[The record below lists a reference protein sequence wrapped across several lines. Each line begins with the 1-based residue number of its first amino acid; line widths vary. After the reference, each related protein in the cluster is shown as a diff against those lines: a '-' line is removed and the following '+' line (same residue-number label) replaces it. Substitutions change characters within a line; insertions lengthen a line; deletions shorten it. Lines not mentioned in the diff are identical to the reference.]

1 MLLPASITLIAL
13 LSSYVI
19 YYTFRNK
26 QKISCMTGM
35 MISMTN
41 SMMTSIALGTILG
54 TFAHT
59 KDLTIPTIVS
69 ITIGIIIGY
78 LNGRPVSLMA
88 SLDGVTAAIMGGMMG
103 SMLGVMLQ
111 PKSVDFMIYF
121 IDILFVFV
129 FVILIRLISEETKDT
144 KQEVLMKKPLI
155 ANPIVLIVLLVF
167 MGVFVFGKTT
177 LFASNTKQTST
188 EVKDIQF
195 TPTSSDIQTVNVS
208 VTGYT
213 PKNLVLKAGTPAII
227 NFKTPKEDVC
237 ASIILSKELDMNLSL
252 NKNANNYVHIK
263 PLKPGVYHYE
273 CGMGM
278 FKGTITI
285 K

>member
-1 MLLPASITLIAL
+1 MLVPASLTLIAF

-19 YYTFRNK
+19 YFTFRNQ
-26 QKISCMTGM
+26 QKITCMTGM

-41 SMMTSIALGTILG
+41 AMITSIALGTIFG
-54 TFAHT
+54 TFAHS

-78 LNGRPVSLMA
+78 LNGRPISLMA
-88 SLDGVTAAIMGGMMG
+88 ALDGVTAAIMGGMMG

-111 PKSVDFMIYF
+111 PKSIDFMVYF
-121 IDILFVFV
+121 VDILFVFV
-129 FVILIRLISEETKDT
+129 FVILIRLIGEETSDKN
-144 KQEVLMKKPLI
+144 QEAPVKKPLI

-167 MGVFVFGKTT
+167 MGVFVFGKST
-177 LFASNTKQTST
+177 LFASGTEAP

-195 TPTSSDIQTVNVS
+195 TPTSSNIQTIHVS
-208 VTGYT
+208 VTGYA
-213 PKNLVLKAGTPAII
+213 PNNLVLEAGKPAII

-237 ASIILSKELDMNLSL
+237 ASIILSNELDLNLSL
-252 NKNANNYVHIK
+252 NKDADNYVHIK

-278 FKGTITI
+278 FKGTITV

>member
-1 MLLPASITLIAL
+1 MLVLASLTLIAL

-19 YYTFRNK
+19 YFTFRNK
-26 QKISCMTGM
+26 QKITCMTGM

-41 SMMTSIALGTILG
+41 AMMTSIALGTILG

-69 ITIGIIIGY
+69 ITIGIIVGY
-78 LNGRPVSLMA
+78 LNGRPVSVMA

-111 PKSVDFMIYF
+111 PKSIDFMVYF
-121 IDILFVFV
+121 VDILFVFV
-129 FVILIRLISEETKDT
+129 FVILIRLIGEETSDK
-144 KQEVLMKKPLI
+144 KQVAPVKKPLI

-167 MGVFVFGKTT
+167 MGVFVFGKST
-177 LFASNTKQTST
+177 LFASGTEAP

-195 TPTSSDIQTVNVS
+195 TPTSSNIQTIHVEVS
-208 VTGYT
+208 GYT
-213 PKNLVLKAGTPAII
+213 PNNLVLEAGKPAII

-237 ASIILSKELDMNLSL
+237 ASIILSKELDLNLSL
-252 NKNANNYVHIK
+252 NKDADNYVHIK

-278 FKGTITI
+278 FKGTITV

>member
-1 MLLPASITLIAL
+1 MLIPASITLIAL

-19 YYTFRNK
+19 YYTYRNK
-26 QKISCMTGM
+26 QKITCMTGM

-59 KDLTIPTIVS
+59 KDLTIPTIAS

-111 PKSVDFMIYF
+111 PKSIDFMVYF

-129 FVILIRLISEETKDT
+129 FVILIRLISEETSHK
-144 KQEVLMKKPLI
+144 KQETSVKKPLI
-155 ANPIVLIVLLVF
+155 ANPIVLVVLLVF
-167 MGVFVFGKTT
+167 MGVFVFGKGT
-177 LFASNTKQTST
+177 LFASRTDAP

-195 TPTSSDIQTVNVS
+195 TETSSSIQTINVK
-208 VTGYT
+208 VDGYF
-213 PKNLVLKAGTPAII
+213 PNNLVVEAGKPIII

-237 ASIILSKELDMNLSL
+237 ASIILSKELDLNLSL
-252 NKNANNYVHIK
+252 NKNADNYVHIK

-278 FKGTITI
+278 FKGTITV

>member
-1 MLLPASITLIAL
+1 MLIPASITLIAL

-19 YYTFRNK
+19 YFTFRNK
-26 QKISCMTGM
+26 QKITCMTGM

-59 KDLTIPTIVS
+59 KDLAIPTIAS

-111 PKSVDFMIYF
+111 PKSIDFMVYF
-121 IDILFVFV
+121 VDILFVFV
-129 FVILIRLISEETKDT
+129 FVILIRLISEETKET
-144 KQEVLMKKPLI
+144 KQETPVKKPLI

-167 MGVFVFGKTT
+167 MGVFVFGKST
-177 LFASNTKQTST
+177 LFAGGT
-188 EVKDIQF
+188 EAPEIKDIQF
-195 TPTSSDIQTVNVS
+195 TKTSSNIHTIHVAVS
-208 VTGYT
+208 GYT
-213 PKNLVLKAGTPAII
+213 PNNLVLKAGEPAII
-227 NFKTPKEDVC
+227 NFKTPKDDVC
-237 ASIILSKELDMNLSL
+237 ASIILSKELDLNLSL
-252 NKNANNYVHIK
+252 NKNADNYVHIK
-263 PLKPGVYHYE
+263 PLKPGVYHYK

-278 FKGTITI
+278 FKGTITV

>member
-1 MLLPASITLIAL
+1 
-13 LSSYVI
+13 SYII
-19 YYTFRNK
+19 YFTFKKK
-26 QKISCMTGM
+26 QKITCMTGM

-59 KDLTIPTIVS
+59 KDLTIPTIAS
-69 ITIGIIIGY
+69 ITFGIIIGY

-111 PKSVDFMIYF
+111 PKSIDFMVYF

-129 FVILIRLISEETKDT
+129 FVILIRLIGEETSEK
-144 KQEVLMKKPLI
+144 KQEAPVKKPLI

-167 MGVFVFGKTT
+167 MGVFVFGKST
-177 LFASNTKQTST
+177 LFASGTEAP

-195 TPTSSDIQTVNVS
+195 TPTSSDIQTINVS
-208 VTGYT
+208 VSGYT
-213 PKNLVLKAGTPAII
+213 PNNLVLKAGEPAII
-227 NFKTPKEDVC
+227 NFKTPKDDVC
-237 ASIILSKELDMNLSL
+237 ASIILSKELDLNLSL
-252 NKNANNYVHIK
+252 NKNADNYVHIK

-278 FKGTITI
+278 FKGTITV

>member
-1 MLLPASITLIAL
+1 MLIPVSLTLIAL

-19 YYTFRNK
+19 YFTFRNK
-26 QKISCMTGM
+26 QKITCMTGM

-41 SMMTSIALGTILG
+41 SMMTSIALGTLLG
-54 TFAHT
+54 VFAES
-59 KDLTIPTIVS
+59 KDLTIPTIAA
-69 ITIGIIIGY
+69 ITIGVIIGY

-111 PKSVDFMIYF
+111 PKSIDIMVYF

-129 FVILIRLISEETKDT
+129 FVILIRLIGEETREK
-144 KQEVLMKKPLI
+144 KQESLVKKPLI
-155 ANPIVLIVLLVF
+155 ANPIVLVVLLVF

-177 LFASNTKQTST
+177 LFANGTDEP
-188 EVKDIQF
+188 EVEDIKF
-195 TPTSSDIQTVNVS
+195 TATSSDIQTIHVKVD
-208 VTGYT
+208 GYT
-213 PKNLVLKAGTPAII
+213 PNNLVIKAGKPAII
-227 NFKTPKEDVC
+227 NFKTPKDDVC
-237 ASIILSKELDMNLSL
+237 ASIILSKELKLNLSL
-252 NKNANNYVHIK
+252 NKNADNYVHIK
-263 PLKPGVYHYE
+263 PLKTGVYHYE

-278 FKGTITI
+278 FKGTITV